1 MKTQDIIKMGQ
12 AFQQVQEKKK
22 KLDPVD
28 KDELKGTHAD
38 RDDKDIDNDGD
49 TDDTDKFL
57 HKKRKAITKAMDEG
71 DAQSADKKPEDY
83 IDPNDGKRKTRMV
96 PVDKQ
101 IVDKDKEMKKE
112 STGFKILDRI
122 MEKAKVE
129 KDLQTNEMYADYK
142 SSPGYNDNDHK
153 QFSHHKGDDKR
164 SAQYR
169 KAEHEVSH
177 KHGADAHAIG
187 HHKGDTAVEHE
198 KSHRDFSGSSS
209 SDHSSHAVVH
219 HDGTHTNIS
228 LPNSKKATAAHV
240 TKQSEKVHPNLA
252 ADIAHNH
259 NEINF
264 HESVQMPDE
273 NKKMA
278 LQKALQRVSAPSEK
292 GKKAVTLPKAPFDI
306 PKKEKKGEETAKV
319 NPKLEKKKGD
329 AEVAEGANQELE
341 MHTDYARPNS
351 VNAMR
356 EAMQQM
362 WQEAADRKAHYK
374 GATEPEDMKD
384 NRKGKGAQDM
394 MKAADDAAANPDK
407 TVEKGMDD
415 VAKAGRAGPSMKAR
429 RNDNM
434 KGDKNIIN
442 KIGRTT

>member
-49 TDDTDKFL
+49 EDDTDKFL

-112 STGFKILDRI
+112 STGFKIFDRI

-129 KDLQTNEMYADYK
+129 E
-142 SSPGYNDNDHK
+142 
-153 QFSHHKGDDKR
+153 
-164 SAQYR
+164 
-169 KAEHEVSH
+169 E
-177 KHGADAHAIG
+177 
-187 HHKGDTAVEHE
+187 
-198 KSHRDFSGSSS
+198 
-209 SDHSSHAVVH
+209 
-219 HDGTHTNIS
+219 
-228 LPNSKKATAAHV
+228 
-240 TKQSEKVHPNLA
+240 
-252 ADIAHNH
+252 
-259 NEINF
+259 
-264 HESVQMPDE
+264 PDE

-306 PKKEKKGEETAKV
+306 PKKEQKGEETAKA